1 MAKPRRGR
9 RTLTTVVIL
18 VLVSVSIITVAQRGG
33 VGSRITSGL
42 RSAAND
48 VFDPIQRG
56 VDNLI
61 RPIGDAFAGAVH
73 YGAVANENAQLRR
86 TIAALR
92 IQDLED
98 ESLRQ
103 QLREITALQHL
114 AYLGSLPTVTA
125 QTVAIAPS
133 NFAATITIDKGRSD
147 GVAVGMPVVG
157 AGGLVGQVVLA
168 YSHQATVRL
177 VTDGQS
183 KVGVEFGN
191 PANLALAVGQGIGNP
206 MTVDYVVPGTP
217 VTKHELLTT
226 NGLAGGEYPPG
237 IPVATVESFST
248 ATGAGQITISARPV
262 ADLDQLA
269 YVDVVLWLPS
279 P

>member
-1 MAKPRRGR
+1 VAKPRRGR

-33 VGSRITSGL
+33 VGSRATSGL
-42 RSAAND
+42 RSVAND
-48 VFDPIQRG
+48 IFDPIQRG
-56 VDNLI
+56 VDDLI

-73 YGAVANENAQLRR
+73 YGALAQENAQLQR
-86 TIAALR
+86 TIANLR
-92 IQDLED
+92 LKVLSG
-98 ESLRQ
+98 ESVREQLRQ
-103 QLREITALQHL
+103 ITALEHL

-125 QTVAIAPS
+125 QTVAIGPS

-157 AGGLVGQVVLA
+157 AGGLVGQVVLS

-191 PANLALAVGQGIGNP
+191 PANLALAVGQGIDNP
-206 MTVDYVVPGTP
+206 LVVDYVVPGTP
-217 VTKHELLTT
+217 VVKHELLAT

-237 IPVATVESFST
+237 IPVATVASSST
-248 ATGAGQITISARPV
+248 ATGAGQISITARPV